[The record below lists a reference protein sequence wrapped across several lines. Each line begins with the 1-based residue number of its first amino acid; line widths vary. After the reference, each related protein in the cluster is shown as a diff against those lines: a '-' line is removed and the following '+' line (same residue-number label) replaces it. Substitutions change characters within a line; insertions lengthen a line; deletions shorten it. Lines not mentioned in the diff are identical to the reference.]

1 MSRERPSHKC
11 FVVEDRGAG
20 KDAIWTRIGSAWPHK
35 DGKGFNL
42 QLAALPA
49 GGGRI
54 VLRAVTDADVAE
66 EEQDSRSTDADSR
79 ISDLARVASAGP
91 GEPELQLAEQVL
103 RTGVGEALSVARRSR
118 RKGSGAA

>member
-1 MSRERPSHKC
+1 MCSSQRCRPS
-11 FVVEDRGAG
+11 
-20 KDAIWTRIGSAWPHK
+20 
-35 DGKGFNL
+35 
-42 QLAALPA
+42 
-49 GGGRI
+49 GGRI

-103 RTGVGEALSVARRSR
+103 RTGVGEALSAARRSR